1 VLIFLFVHLPGRR
14 RPSKNL
20 SRLHEFLSAICMA
33 AVLIFLALVF
43 FIGLYKAF
51 HSFL

>member
-14 RPSKNL
+14 PSKNL
-20 SRLHEFLSAICMA
+20 SHLHEFLTRICMA